1 MLASVRWNT
10 VHAQLLA
17 LGASI
22 WPIWP
27 VPSLSITIKQQPK
40 EKRMQLLPWK
50 SKQKIKGNR
59 WARRWRRNVMG
70 SYSMWRVC
78 HLLLHFL
85 APACP
90 LWQVVLPE
98 VAFGIFSFSASKIQT
113 PPPKIF
119 ILQCAGELSNRISE
133 NGEKVQILPASPKWE
148 FHRKLTVIK

>member
-113 PPPKIF
+113 PPQKYLFSSVQANWVTESRRTGRRFRSYPPLLNGNF
-119 ILQCAGELSNRISE
+119 IESWQ
-133 NGEKVQILPASPKWE
+133 W
-148 FHRKLTVIK
+148 